1 MKRLTQK
8 NKPRKMKVNRLV
20 KKFKHLDPSEER
32 AYAVSLKDGVEALD
46 IVGKYLLME
55 INKIEHVLEDTES
68 LYEKSN
74 GHLLVATLLARRQC
88 LGKLYDLLTEQIT
101 LDDDQSKE

>member
-1 MKRLTQK
+1 
-8 NKPRKMKVNRLV
+8 MKVNRLL

-32 AYAVSLKDGVEALD
+32 AYAVSLKDGKGALE
-46 IVGKYLLME
+46 IVGKYLLIE
-55 INKIEHVLEDTES
+55 IDKIEHLLEDTEE
-68 LYEKSN
+68 LYGKSN

-88 LGKLYDLLTEQIT
+88 QARLYDLLEQQIT

>member
-1 MKRLTQK
+1 MKT
-8 NKPRKMKVNRLV
+8 NRLV
-20 KKFKHLDPSEER
+20 KKFKHLDPHEER
-32 AYAVSLKDGVEALD
+32 AYAVSLIEGKEALE
-46 IVGKYLLME
+46 VVMKYLLME
-55 INKIEHVLEDTES
+55 IDKIEHQLEDTET

-88 LGKLYDLLTEQIT
+88 QARLYDLLNEQIT

>member
-1 MKRLTQK
+1 
-8 NKPRKMKVNRLV
+8 MKVNRLV

-32 AYAVSLKDGVEALD
+32 AYAVSLVNGKEALE
-46 IVGKYLLME
+46 IVGNYLLME
-55 INKIEHVLEDTES
+55 VDKIEHTLEDTES
-68 LYEKSN
+68 LYERSN

-88 LGKLYDLLTEQIT
+88 LAKLHILLKEQIT